1 MKKCNNC
8 GNENLMVS
16 KKESGVIKGANYVA
30 CTECGNIMLLI
41 NDTLLP
47 TPNDNS
53 PQTKLLIQ
61 DAADCFDSLMVMGAA
76 SLDGKTTPVDIQP
89 SQTLD
94 GLQDYVNSQLNEAL
108 NDEVEEDEEEY
119 EDICDCEICNC
130 NLEEEPLFEK
140 DVYEGDRDLSVAIAQ
155 DVYNQEGDDYLVIL
169 PSGEKQ
175 VYMDTSKDFIVNIVN
190 NIGSHVRLFK
200 ISEVELKKEVRYNF

>member
-30 CTECGNIMLLI
+30 CTECGNIMLFI